1 MFGNK
6 GIVEDI
12 PDGITKIR
20 LWRELLATCNKIK
33 KPECLIDA
41 AMFLLLNKTEHF
53 VLKKKHA
60 ESEPT

>member
-20 LWRELLATCNKIK
+20 IWRELLATCDKIVK
-33 KPECLIDA
+33 YRTSDRGGDVSSIEQ
-41 AMFLLLNKTEHF
+41 N
-53 VLKKKHA
+53 
-60 ESEPT
+60 